1 MYGST
6 LNRCKN
12 KFVHPR
18 SNIPH
23 NYQRRRYSAHKQYST
38 QLPMQTVQR
47 TQAIIHAITN
57 AGGTAHTSNI
67 PRNYQRRRYS
77 AHKQYSTQLP
87 TQTVQRTQAIFH
99 AITNADS
106 TAHTSNIPRNYQ
118 RRRYSAHK
126 PLRDSQHLLFCISYM
141 LQFYSTANITKQIPD
156 RFLSTQCET
165 KDKKKTLSSQTV
177 GVGYGLIAL
186 LQRCERKLCR
196 IKIGT
201 FQRSEKVVGTPEYYR
216 LKEEQSRGKRAE
228 WELCSQ
234 E

>member
-1 MYGST
+1 VSTGQLPLTHTQALQHRYVRPVCKCAFIMYGST

-57 AGGTAHTSNI
+57 AGG
-67 PRNYQRRRYS
+67 
-77 AHKQYSTQLP
+77 
-87 TQTVQRTQAIFH
+87 
-99 AITNADS
+99 

>member
-1 MYGST
+1 MVPQYLKGKPGHFQKWLLKSWYIKGGT
-6 LNRCKN
+6 KTTYFDNQMCRQASC
-12 KFVHPR
+12 HSHIRRR
-18 SNIPH
+18 SNIATWDQFANVH
-23 NYQRRRYSAHKQYST
+23 SLCMDQHWTDAKIN
-38 QLPMQTVQR
+38 LF
-47 TQAIIHAITN
+47 IHE
-57 AGGTAHTSNI
+57 
-67 PRNYQRRRYS
+67 
-77 AHKQYSTQLP
+77 
-87 TQTVQRTQAIFH
+87 AIFH
-99 AITNADS
+99 TITNADG